1 MLEARLECRVGAF
14 DLALAIEV
22 PAGETLVLVG
32 ESRSGKSTLLRLLA
46 GLRQPGSGRV
56 ALNNEVWFDST
67 TGIQVPPQERMV
79 GWVPQDYALLPHLS
93 VFENVAFGLRA
104 RGGRSPEVR
113 TRTRETLE
121 RLGILDLAE
130 RRPSQ
135 LSGGQQQ
142 RVALARA
149 LVSEPALLLLDEPLA
164 ALDLQTRGIVRA
176 ELRAIL
182 ATLSCVTVLVT
193 HSPLEAVVFG
203 RRIAVIESGRIVQ
216 EGTPETLLR
225 QPRSPYVAAFMG
237 LNLFQGRSQAPG
249 SRGVTRVLTPDG
261 SIVTSGVEGEQDLF
275 LVVSPREITLF
286 REEPPA
292 GSAQNVYRGRVLELV
307 PEPPF
312 GERVRVVLGTHP
324 PLVAEI
330 TRAAVEQLGLI
341 EGSEVYASFKATAVN
356 AYR

>member
-1 MLEARLECRVGAF
+1 VLEARLECRLGAF
-14 DLALAIEV
+14 DLVLALEV
-22 PAGETLVLVG
+22 PERETLVLVG
-32 ESRSGKSTLLRLLA
+32 ESGSGKSTLLRLLA
-46 GLRQPGSGRV
+46 GLRRPDSGRI

-67 TGIQVPPQERMV
+67 VGTHVPPQARQV
-79 GWVPQDYALLPHLS
+79 GWVPQDYALLPHLN

-104 RGGRSPEVR
+104 RGGRSRDVEPR
-113 TRTRETLE
+113 TRQTLE
-121 RLGILDLAE
+121 RLEILDLAD

-149 LVSEPALLLLDEPLA
+149 LVSEPSLLLLDEPLA
-164 ALDLQTRGIVRA
+164 ALDLQTRAVVRA

-203 RRIAVIESGRIVQ
+203 RRIAVLEGGRVVQ
-216 EGTPETLLR
+216 EGAPETLLR

-237 LNLFQGRSQAPG
+237 LNLFHGHSQMPKSSG
-249 SRGVTRVLTPDG
+249 LTEIRTADG
-261 SIVTSGVEGEQDLF
+261 SVLGSGVEGNQDLF

-286 REEPPA
+286 REAPPA
-292 GSAQNVYRGRVLELV
+292 GSAQNVYRGRVLEV
-307 PEPPF
+307 IPEPPL

-330 TRAAVEQLGLI
+330 TRAAVDQLGLI
-341 EGSEVYASFKATAVN
+341 EGGEVYATFKATAVN